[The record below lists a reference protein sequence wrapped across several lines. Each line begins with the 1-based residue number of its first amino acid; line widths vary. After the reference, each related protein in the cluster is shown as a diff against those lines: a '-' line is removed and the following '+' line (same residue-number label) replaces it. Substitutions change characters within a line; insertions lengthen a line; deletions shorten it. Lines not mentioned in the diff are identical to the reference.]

1 MDIYAIAQVLQWYV
15 TGMFTRGTNREH
27 LYKNYESS
35 NMRNLDT
42 IIEKCLTDKPESR
55 YQNIEEIERDIEN
68 YKIKI
73 VEKEKI
79 SISIKDHYDEFE
91 QNDLGLGNPIVVI

>member
-1 MDIYAIAQVLQWYV
+1 MDIYAIAQVIQWYV

-27 LYKNYESS
+27 LYKNYDSS

-42 IIEKCLTDKPESR
+42 IIEKCLADKPESR

-73 VEKEKI
+73 VE
-79 SISIKDHYDEFE
+79 
-91 QNDLGLGNPIVVI
+91 

>member
-1 MDIYAIAQVLQWYV
+1 MDIYAIAQVIQWYV

-27 LYKNYESS
+27 LYKNYDSS

-42 IIEKCLTDKPESR
+42 IIEKCLADKPESR

-73 VEKEKI
+73 VEKEKV
-79 SISIKDHYDEFE
+79 SISLENNYDEFE
-91 QNDLGLGNPIVVI
+91 RNDLGLGDPIVII

>member
-1 MDIYAIAQVLQWYV
+1 MDIYAIGQVIQWYV

-27 LYKNYESS
+27 LYKNYDSL

-42 IIEKCLTDKPESR
+42 IIEKCLADKPESR

-68 YKIKI
+68 YRIKI
-73 VEKEKI
+73 VKKEKRFI
-79 SISIKDHYDEFE
+79 SLEDIYDEFE
-91 QNDLGLGNPIVVI
+91 PNDLGLGETIVVI